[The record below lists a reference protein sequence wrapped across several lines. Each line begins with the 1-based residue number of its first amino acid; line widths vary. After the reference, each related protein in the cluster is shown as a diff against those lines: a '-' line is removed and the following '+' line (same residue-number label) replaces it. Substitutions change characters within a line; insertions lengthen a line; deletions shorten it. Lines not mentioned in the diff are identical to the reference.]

1 MTDNLANQPP
11 ATNEIGFA
19 QPRATAS
26 QARSRVGEAFRQ
38 GELIWLADETY
49 DPVLGMWHFDV
60 LRQGNFGAWLQ
71 QRYRFDEAADV
82 VYFLGESNLSD
93 TAFRTLRA
101 GATLFPPT
109 VHAD

>member
-1 MTDNLANQPP
+1 MTDNLANRPP
-11 ATNEIGFA
+11 STDEIGPA

-26 QARSRVGEAFRQ
+26 QAHSRIGEAFRQ

-60 LRQGNFGAWLQ
+60 LRQGDFGTWLR

-82 VYFLGESNLSD
+82 VYFLGEANLSD
-93 TAFRTLRA
+93 ASFRTTRA
-101 GATLFPPT
+101 GATLFPT
-109 VHAD
+109 TAHSG